1 VVICNTDIPQWLIP
15 VAVSTAKFAKVI
27 TLYFE
32 EHLVQVTSLLEATIF
47 SRKVYRKHK
56 LWNIVST
63 EMHIYMYM
71 LFNHQNMD
79 TKFLLVKLFGTW
91 FNEVGVMYN

>member
-1 VVICNTDIPQWLIP
+1 MINP

-47 SRKVYRKHK
+47 SRKAYRKHK

-63 EMHIYMYM
+63 EMHIYIHVLHM
-71 LFNHQNMD
+71 QV
-79 TKFLLVKLFGTW
+79 LLRSCFIRIKVNFG
-91 FNEVGVMYN
+91 